1 MARIKY
7 REALNTA
14 LREEMERDPLVF
26 IIGEGIGK
34 RGGSYKVTENLLNQ
48 FGEDRVIET
57 PLSEASFIGL
67 GGGAAIAGTRP
78 VVEMLFIDF
87 MYLTMDQVANQ
98 IAKYNFMTG
107 GQTKVPIVIR
117 TQGGIGNGLA
127 GQHSQSLEALFYHI
141 PGLQVVMP
149 STPYDAKG
157 LLKTAIRDDNPVI
170 FIEHKQLYLTEGEV
184 PEEEYLI
191 PFGKADIKRQGKDVT
206 ILTYSFMTL
215 ESLKAAEVL
224 KEQGIDAEVIDLRT
238 LVPLDEA
245 CILNSVHKTGRL
257 VVVHEAWKRGGVA
270 GDIISMVNEKAFYSL
285 EAPPVRVAG
294 KNTTVPF
301 NKNLEKICV
310 PSVNEIVSGVMEAVN
325 G

>member
-7 REALNTA
+7 REALNAA
-14 LREEMERDPLVF
+14 LREEMEMDPLVF

-34 RGGSYKVTENLLNQ
+34 RGGSYKVTENLFAQ

-78 VVEMLFIDF
+78 VVEMLFVDF

-107 GQTKVPIVIR
+107 GQTKVPVVIR

-170 FIEHKQLYLTEGEV
+170 FIEHKQLYLTEGDV

-191 PFGKADIKRQGKDVT
+191 PFGQADIKRPGKDVT

-215 ESLKAAEVL
+215 ECLKAAEVL
-224 KEQGIDAEVIDLRT
+224 KEKGIDAEVIDLRT
-238 LVPLDEA
+238 LLPLDEA
-245 CILNSVHKTGRL
+245 CILKSVEKTGRL
-257 VVVHEAWKRGGVA
+257 VVVHEAWKRGGVG

-301 NKNLEKICV
+301 NKNLEKLCV
-310 PSVNEIVSGVMEAVN
+310 PSVNEIMSGVMEAIN

>member
-7 REALNTA
+7 REALNAA

-34 RGGSYKVTENLLNQ
+34 RGGSYKVTENLLSQ

-78 VVEMLFIDF
+78 VVEMLFVDF

-184 PEEEYLI
+184 PEGEYLI
-191 PFGKADIKRQGKDVT
+191 PFGQADIKRPGKDVT
-206 ILTYSFMTL
+206 LLTYSFMTL
-215 ESLKAAEVL
+215 ECLKAAEVL
-224 KEQGIDAEVIDLRT
+224 KENGIDAEVIDLRT

-245 CILNSVHKTGRL
+245 CILKSVEKTGRL
-257 VVVHEAWKRGGVA
+257 VVVHEAWKRGGVG

-301 NKNLEKICV
+301 NKNLEKLCV
-310 PSVNEIVSGVMEAVN
+310 PSVNDIVAGVMEAIN